1 MGHEL
6 NPRIGSFDIKF
17 FCEMRPGLIGWVM
30 LDVIFLVKSYQEYGE
45 INLPLAFVTIS
56 QALYVADGLWLEV
69 RIQMSRVI
77 KKRLFAYAK
86 TKTEISC
93 AVIAQLIS
101 AFVFTK

>member
-6 NPRIGSFDIKF
+6 NPRIGSFDFKF

-30 LDVIFLVKSYQEYGE
+30 LDVIFLVKNYQEYGE

-77 KKRLFAYAK
+77 KPPPAFCICENKDGD
-86 TKTEISC
+86 
-93 AVIAQLIS
+93 QLCS
-101 AFVFTK
+101 NQ